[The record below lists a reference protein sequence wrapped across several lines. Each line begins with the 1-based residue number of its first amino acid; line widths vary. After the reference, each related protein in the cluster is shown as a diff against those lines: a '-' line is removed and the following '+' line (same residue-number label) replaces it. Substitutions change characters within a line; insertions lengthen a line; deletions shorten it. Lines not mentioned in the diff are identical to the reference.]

1 MKTSFCLL
9 SLEKTMK
16 VMKKST
22 KKRVHLVNLLRWRST
37 VAFVACLV
45 TILFS
50 LGGVGYSF
58 VSVTLKEVRE
68 MFKWFTIDS
77 NILTAL
83 AATMIV
89 PYAVEGMSRKR
100 LTYPKWLQ
108 RIHYAGT
115 ICLTLTM
122 VFAVLFISW
131 FDPVIAF
138 GGANFFLHIICPLM
152 ILVSFF
158 MVESGYKLDR
168 KDNLLA
174 IIPVAAYGG
183 LYYYNVIL
191 TGNWDDHYH
200 LNEYIPFFVSTLLM
214 LVLVYLI
221 GWGIRSLYNRLLSRR
236 EKVMKQIWDDDE
248 LDPVSIKIE
257 IYSLGVHA
265 GSNEEKDSVSI
276 PFDILEEVSD
286 RFDIKL
292 EELSKAYMRGALDGL
307 KEKETGNTN
316 I

>member
-1 MKTSFCLL
+1 MM
-9 SLEKTMK
+9 KTMK
-16 VMKKST
+16 RNE
-22 KKRVHLVNLLRWRST
+22 KKRIHLVNLFRWRST
-37 VAFVACLV
+37 IAFAACLI

-108 RIHYAGT
+108 RIHYTGT
-115 ICLTLTM
+115 VCLTLTM
-122 VFAVLFISW
+122 AFAVLFISW
-131 FDPVIAF
+131 FDPVVAF
-138 GGANFFLHIICPLM
+138 GGANFFLHIISPLM
-152 ILVSFF
+152 ILLSFF
-158 MVESGYKLDR
+158 MVESGHKLDR
-168 KDNLLA
+168 VDNLLS

-191 TGNWDDHYH
+191 AGNWDDHYH
-200 LNEYIPFFVSTLLM
+200 LNEYVPFFVSILILF
-214 LVLVYLI
+214 VLVYLI
-221 GWGIRSLYNRLLSRR
+221 GWGIRFLYNRLLARR
-236 EKVMKQIWDDDE
+236 DKVLKQIWDDDG
-248 LDPVSIKIE
+248 LDPVTIRIE

-265 GSNEEKDSVSI
+265 GLYEEKDSISI

-286 RFDIKL
+286 KFGIKL
-292 EELSKAYMRGALDGL
+292 AELSKAYMKGALDGL
-307 KEKETGNTN
+307 EGKETGNTN

>member
-1 MKTSFCLL
+1 M
-9 SLEKTMK
+9 KTMK
-16 VMKKST
+16 RNE
-22 KKRVHLVNLLRWRST
+22 KKRIHLVNLFRWRST
-37 VAFVACLV
+37 IAFAACLI

-115 ICLTLTM
+115 VCLTLTM
-122 VFAVLFISW
+122 AFAVLFISW

-138 GGANFFLHIICPLM
+138 GGANFFLHIISPLM
-152 ILVSFF
+152 ILLSFF
-158 MVESGYKLDR
+158 MVESGHALDR
-168 KDNLLA
+168 VDNLLS

-200 LNEYIPFFVSTLLM
+200 LNEYVPFFVSILILF
-214 LVLVYLI
+214 VLVYLI
-221 GWGIRSLYNRLLSRR
+221 GWGIRTLYNRLLARR
-236 EKVMKQIWDDDE
+236 DKVLKRIWDDDG
-248 LDPVSIKIE
+248 LDPVTIRIE

-265 GSNEEKDSVSI
+265 GLYEEKDSISI

-286 RFDIKL
+286 KFGIKL
-292 EELSKAYMRGALDGL
+292 AELSKAYMKGALDGL
-307 KEKETGNTN
+307 EGKETGNTN

>member
-1 MKTSFCLL
+1 MKN
-9 SLEKTMK
+9 MK
-16 VMKKST
+16 RNE
-22 KKRVHLVNLLRWRST
+22 KKRIHLVNLFRWRST
-37 VAFVACLV
+37 IAFAACLV
-45 TILFS
+45 TILLS

-115 ICLTLTM
+115 VCLTLTM
-122 VFAVLFISW
+122 AFAVLFISW

-138 GGANFFLHIICPLM
+138 GGANFFLHIISPLM
-152 ILVSFF
+152 ILLSFF
-158 MVESGYKLDR
+158 MVESGHTLDLI
-168 KDNLLA
+168 DNLLS

-200 LNEYIPFFVSTLLM
+200 LNEYVPFFVSILILF
-214 LVLVYLI
+214 VLVYLI
-221 GWGIRSLYNRLLSRR
+221 GWGIRSLYNRLLARR
-236 EKVMKQIWDDDE
+236 DKVLKRIWDDDG
-248 LDPVSIKIE
+248 LDPVTVRIE

-265 GSNEEKDSVSI
+265 GLYEEKDSISI

-286 RFDIKL
+286 KFGIKL
-292 EELSKAYMRGALDGL
+292 TELSKAYMKGALDGL
-307 KEKETGNTN
+307 EGKETGNTN

>member
-1 MKTSFCLL
+1 
-9 SLEKTMK
+9 
-16 VMKKST
+16 
-22 KKRVHLVNLLRWRST
+22 
-37 VAFVACLV
+37 
-45 TILFS
+45 
-50 LGGVGYSF
+50 
-58 VSVTLKEVRE
+58 

-115 ICLTLTM
+115 VCLTLTM
-122 VFAVLFISW
+122 AFAVLFISW
-131 FDPVIAF
+131 FDPVVAF
-138 GGANFFLHIICPLM
+138 GGANFFLHIISPLM
-152 ILVSFF
+152 ILLSFF
-158 MVESGYKLDR
+158 MVESGHTLDR
-168 KDNLLA
+168 IDNLLS

-191 TGNWDDHYH
+191 AGNWDDHYH
-200 LNEYIPFFVSTLLM
+200 LNEYVPFFVSILILF
-214 LVLVYLI
+214 VLVYLI
-221 GWGIRSLYNRLLSRR
+221 GWGIRFLYNRLLARR
-236 EKVMKQIWDDDE
+236 DKVLKQIWDDDG
-248 LDPVSIKIE
+248 LDPVTIRIE

-265 GSNEEKDSVSI
+265 GLYEEKDSISI

-286 RFDIKL
+286 KFGIKL
-292 EELSKAYMRGALDGL
+292 AELSKAYMKGALDGL
-307 KEKETGNTN
+307 EGKETGNTD